1 MSVRTSIVT
10 AISAGAFVCAAALP
24 AHADI
29 EVIDRGGFRLNVSLQ
44 AMIGGFSVSRTDFGV
59 GNLDTNG
66 VRRRNNRNWGEAFV
80 KPGINGEYQIPGDY
94 GSFYFGVS
102 VISSTSFGTG
112 DAISSL
118 APQALRSTTTNEPSW
133 TAIEDG
139 FGGWRSGN
147 LFSSLGSNAI
157 DVSGG
162 YQSFTVGD
170 GLVIGDGTA
179 DGWGRAAYYLAPRTA
194 FHDTA
199 ILRVDPSA
207 LAPVRATVFHLATN
221 TNQARMVNNDQ
232 AQARLVG
239 GTLEW
244 YLAAPQVAGQPPV
257 PDVWRVTGMYFN
269 IYDADSNPALC
280 FSNAAGCTAPA
291 LTANRDGLNVASLRA
306 GGSFFPQNRD
316 ILTFG
321 EFVYQWNSDTGRRVR
336 AYAWY
341 LEGGYRFS
349 TVMWSPTLTYRY
361 AQFSGDSTPGDGTDR
376 SYDPL
381 FFGSGLRA
389 AGPGT
394 WYLGEIYGQYL
405 GPPSNLNVHQVHLR
419 ASPTDTL
426 NVGLIYYL
434 ADFNK
439 PGQYGVSRS
448 GAFHEIDVYAEW
460 APRPWLSVTPT
471 FGAAIPRGGYRDIAQ
486 ASVTANALPAS
497 TRTDRTIYLVQAVIG
512 VKF

>member
-1 MSVRTSIVT
+1 MTFRRALLRAV
-10 AISAGAFVCAAALP
+10 ASAGLLGAVALP
-24 AHADI
+24 ARTDI
-29 EVIDRGGFRLNVSLQ
+29 EVINRGGFQLNVSLQ
-44 AMIGGFSVSRTDFGV
+44 AALGGFSVNHTDFGV
-59 GNLDTNG
+59 GNLNTSG
-66 VRRRNNRNWGEAFV
+66 TGRRGNRAWGEGFV
-80 KPGINGEYQIPGDY
+80 KPGVNGTYDIPGGY
-94 GSFYFGVS
+94 GQFYFGVS
-102 VISSTSFGTG
+102 LISTTSFGAG

-118 APQALRSTTTNEPSW
+118 APQGLRSTTSNQPSW

-139 FGGWRSGN
+139 FGGWRSGS
-147 LFSSLGSNAI
+147 LFPSLGANAI

-207 LAPVRATVFHLATN
+207 IAPVRATVFHLATN
-221 TNQARMVNNDQ
+221 TNQARMANNDQ

-244 YLAAPQVAGQPPV
+244 YLAAPQTAGQPPV

-321 EFVYQWNSDTGRRVR
+321 EFVYQWNNGTGRRVR

-349 TVMWSPTLTYRY
+349 SVMWSPTLTYRY

-381 FFGSGLRA
+381 FFGSGLRN

-405 GPPSNLNVHQVHLR
+405 GPPSNLNVHQIHLR
-419 ASPTDTL
+419 ASPTDQL

-439 PGQYGVSRS
+439 PAQYSVSRS
-448 GAFHEIDVYAEW
+448 GAFHEIDLYAEW
-460 APRPWLSVTPT
+460 SPTAWLSVTPT
-471 FGAAIPRGGYRDIAQ
+471 FGVAIPRGGYRDIATAAV
-486 ASVTANALPAS
+486 ASNGLPAS
-497 TRTDRTIYLVQAVIG
+497 TRTDQTTYLVQAVIG
-512 VKF
+512 IKF